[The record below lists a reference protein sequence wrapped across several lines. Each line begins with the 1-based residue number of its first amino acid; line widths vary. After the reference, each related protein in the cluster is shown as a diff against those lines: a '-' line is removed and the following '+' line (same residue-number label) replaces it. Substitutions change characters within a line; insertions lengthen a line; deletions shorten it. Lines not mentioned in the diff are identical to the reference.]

1 MRANGW
7 PEIPCGW
14 PRLTGPAIRAWRGS
28 DNNDPEPFVIRPSA
42 AAPNQGKRILRYAA
56 IILALVLALATLAGL
71 MAWLETR
78 QRTEEQAPAP
88 RPATTIAILP
98 FSNLADEGDAYLEV
112 ALADELTTLLSRAS
126 DLAVRPFWQ
135 SRRYS
140 DTADLARAAAEMNAE
155 LLLTGQYRSQ
165 NDDLIIGLEVS
176 NPGANTVVWRDR
188 LVVPL
193 NDALSLNEA
202 LANWVGITLLP
213 ELGIEMDPE
222 PSMPASAQA
231 YELYLRSLALAEDP
245 AGEDHQSAKQ
255 MLERSLALDAGYA
268 PAWDEFARR
277 LYLDSQTANTGGE
290 RAFRRA
296 EAAQQRALDIDPD
309 LIEAATGLTNMR
321 TERGEL
327 QRSYAAAV
335 ARVRE
340 LPRNALTHFS
350 LSYVLRYMGRLEES
364 VRECEVAYGLDPQL
378 RLRSCSLPY
387 TLIGNYRRAHDFL
400 DLDADAD
407 WVANKRAAVLVRE
420 GRTRDALAIWAQLPP
435 DYSGVAFWAA
445 CLAEETPETLAELSR
460 RSENNTAS
468 AFDPEVKY
476 WDAAMQAYCGFPE
489 TALRLL
495 ETAVD
500 QNYCSFPAVDLD
512 PLWEPMRDEPEFV
525 RIRDKAVA
533 CHQRYR

>member
-1 MRANGW
+1 MTLGANA
-7 PEIPCGW
+7 P
-14 PRLTGPAIRAWRGS
+14 
-28 DNNDPEPFVIRPSA
+28 DP
-42 AAPNQGKRILRYAA
+42 GKRMLRFVA
-56 IILALVLALATLAGL
+56 ITVVVLTLAGAA
-71 MAWLETR
+71 AWLATR
-78 QRTEEQAPAP
+78 DRAPEQPMEPARRMTP
-88 RPATTIAILP
+88 RMTIAILP
-98 FSNLADEGDAYLEV
+98 FTNLNGGGDAYLEV
-112 ALADELTTLLSRAS
+112 ALADELITLLSRSA

-135 SRRYS
+135 SRRYADS
-140 DTADLARAAAEMNAE
+140 DDPARAAAEMNAE
-155 LLLTGQYRSQ
+155 LLLTGHYRSEGD
-165 NDDLIIGLEVS
+165 NLIIGLEVS

-188 LVVPL
+188 LVVPR
-193 NDALSLNEA
+193 NNALSLNEA
-202 LANWVGITLLP
+202 LSEWVGITLLA
-213 ELGIEMDPE
+213 ELGIELDPD
-222 PSMPASAQA
+222 PSMPANAEA

-245 AGEDHQSAKQ
+245 AGAEHQRAKQ

-309 LIEAATGLTNMR
+309 LIEAATGLNNMR

-327 QRSYAAAV
+327 RRSYEAAM
-335 ARVRE
+335 ARVGKW
-340 LPRNALTHFS
+340 PRNALTHFS
-350 LSYVLRYMGRLEES
+350 LSYVLRYMGRLEEA

-407 WVANKRAAVLVRE
+407 WVANKRAAILVRE
-420 GRTRDALAIWAQLPP
+420 SRTDEALAIWEQLPS

-445 CLAEETPETLAELSR
+445 CLAEAPREALTELSR
-460 RSENNTAS
+460 RSEDNTAA

-476 WDAAMQAYCGFPE
+476 WDAALQAHCGFRDA
-489 TALRLL
+489 ALRLL

-500 QNYCSFPAVDLD
+500 QNYCSYPAVDLD
-512 PLWEPMRDEPEFV
+512 PLWDPLRDDPEFV
-525 RIRDKAVA
+525 RIRDTAIA
-533 CHQRYR
+533 CHERYLTMR